1 MPTDAPEI
9 GPVEYLVVE
18 FPGNEFKGE
27 IAPEIAALAQAGIV
41 RILDLVFI
49 TKDENGDVVWLEAD
63 AVDGDFAM
71 GFLDSFDQ
79 LQGLLNEDDIATVAA
94 ELAPNSSAGLILWE
108 NTWAA
113 RLAGAIEN
121 ANGRVVAHDR
131 IPREFVL
138 AAVAA
143 AELAS

>member
-1 MPTDAPEI
+1 MDI

-18 FPGNEFKGE
+18 FPGNQFKGE

-41 RILDLVFI
+41 RVLDLVFI

-63 AVDGDFAM
+63 AVDGELAL

-79 LQGLLNEDDIATVAA
+79 IQGLLNEDDIATVAA

-113 RLAGAIEN
+113 RLAGAVQN

-131 IPREFVL
+131 IPRELVL
-138 AAVAA
+138 AAVQAA
-143 AELAS
+143 ALTS

>member
-1 MPTDAPEI
+1 MEI

-49 TKDENGDVVWLEAD
+49 TKDENGDVIWLEAD
-63 AVDGDFAM
+63 AVDGELAM

-79 LQGLLNEDDIATVAA
+79 IQGLLNEEDIATVAA

-108 NTWAA
+108 NSWAA
-113 RLAGAIEN
+113 RLAGAIQN

-138 AAVAA
+138 EAVQAA
-143 AELAS
+143 ALTS

>member
-1 MPTDAPEI
+1 MEI
-9 GPVEYLVVE
+9 GPVEYIVVE
-18 FPGNEFKGE
+18 FPGNQFKGE
-27 IAPEIAALAQAGIV
+27 IAPEIADLAKAGIV

-49 TKDENGDVVWLEAD
+49 TKDEHGDVVWLEAD
-63 AVDGDFAM
+63 AVEGEVAL

-121 ANGRVVAHDR
+121 ANGRVVAHER

-138 AAVAA
+138 EAVQAA
-143 AELAS
+143 ALTS

>member
-1 MPTDAPEI
+1 MDI

-27 IAPEIAALAQAGIV
+27 IAPEIAALAQSGVI

-49 TKDENGDVVWLEAD
+49 SKDESGDVVWLEAD
-63 AVDGDFAM
+63 AMEGEVAL

-121 ANGRVVAHDR
+121 ANGRVVAHER
-131 IPREFVL
+131 IPREYVL
-138 AAVAA
+138 EAVQAA
-143 AELAS
+143 ALVS

>member
-1 MPTDAPEI
+1 MPTEALDI
-9 GPVEYLVVE
+9 GPVEYIVVE

-27 IAPEIAALAQAGIV
+27 IAPEIASLAQSGIV

-49 TKDENGDVVWLEAD
+49 AKDENGDVVWFEAD
-63 AVDGDFAM
+63 AMDGDIAL

-108 NTWAA
+108 NAWAA
-113 RLAGAIEN
+113 KLAGAIQN
-121 ANGRVVAHDR
+121 ANGRVVAHER

-138 AAVAA
+138 EAVAA
-143 AELAS
+143 AALTS

>member
-1 MPTDAPEI
+1 MEI

-63 AVDGDFAM
+63 AMQGEVAL

-121 ANGRVVAHDR
+121 ANGRVVAHER
-131 IPREFVL
+131 IPRQFILE
-138 AAVAA
+138 AVEAA
-143 AELAS
+143 ALTS

>member
-1 MPTDAPEI
+1 MDI

-27 IAPEIAALAQAGIV
+27 IAPEIAALAQSGIV

-49 TKDENGDVVWLEAD
+49 TKDEHGDVAWLEAD
-63 AVDGDFAM
+63 GAGDLAI

-108 NTWAA
+108 NAWAA
-113 RLAGAIEN
+113 RLAGAVAS
-121 ANGRVVAHDR
+121 ANGRVVAHER
-131 IPREFVL
+131 IPREYVL
-138 AAVAA
+138 EAVAA
-143 AELAS
+143 AALTS

>member
-1 MPTDAPEI
+1 MEI

-18 FPGNEFKGE
+18 FPGNEFNGE

-63 AVDGDFAM
+63 AMQGEVAL

-121 ANGRVVAHDR
+121 AKGRVVAHER

-138 AAVAA
+138 EAA
-143 AELAS
+143 AALTS

>member
-1 MPTDAPEI
+1 MDI

-27 IAPEIAALAQAGIV
+27 IAPEIAALAQSGVI

-49 TKDENGDVVWLEAD
+49 SKDESGDVVWLEAD
-63 AVDGDFAM
+63 AMEGELAL

-79 LQGLLNEDDIATVAA
+79 LQGLLNEDDIATVAS

-121 ANGRVVAHDR
+121 ANGRVVAHER
-131 IPREFVL
+131 IPREYVL
-138 AAVAA
+138 EAVQAA
-143 AELAS
+143 ALVS

>member
-1 MPTDAPEI
+1 MPSNALEI

-49 TKDENGDVVWLEAD
+49 TKDENGDVIWLEAD
-63 AVDGDFAM
+63 AVDGELAM

-79 LQGLLNEDDIATVAA
+79 IQGLLNEEDIATVAA

-108 NTWAA
+108 NSWAA
-113 RLAGAIEN
+113 RLAGAIQN

-138 AAVAA
+138 EAVQAA
-143 AELAS
+143 ALTS

>member
-1 MPTDAPEI
+1 MDI

-27 IAPEIAALAQAGIV
+27 IAPEIAALAETGIV

-49 TKDENGDVVWLEAD
+49 TKDEHGDVAWLEAD
-63 AVDGDFAM
+63 AVGDLAM
-71 GFLDSFDQ
+71 GFLDRFDQ

-108 NTWAA
+108 NAWAA

-121 ANGRVVAHDR
+121 ANGRVVAHER
-131 IPREFVL
+131 IPREYVL
-138 AAVAA
+138 EAVAA
-143 AELAS
+143 VELTS

>member
-1 MPTDAPEI
+1 MEI

-18 FPGNEFKGE
+18 FPGNEFNGE

-63 AVDGDFAM
+63 AMQGEVAL

-121 ANGRVVAHDR
+121 ANGRVVAHER

-138 AAVAA
+138 EAA
-143 AELAS
+143 AALTS

>member
-1 MPTDAPEI
+1 MPSNALEI

-49 TKDENGDVVWLEAD
+49 TKDENGDVIWLEAD
-63 AVDGDFAM
+63 AVDGELAM

-79 LQGLLNEDDIATVAA
+79 IQGLLNEDDIATVAA

-108 NTWAA
+108 NSWAA
-113 RLAGAIEN
+113 RLAGAIQN

-138 AAVAA
+138 EAVQAA
-143 AELAS
+143 ALTS